1 MVSRT
6 SMGCV
11 SRTTKVKK
19 LFRRTLALLFAAT
32 SWMSI
37 FQATVLSQAPG
48 ESVEDP
54 LSAARVS
61 ESVIEGSSDEDV
73 MDSRWNLPLPTLGG
87 KQFWTDH
94 RWWYGWRVQYN
105 KMADSWR
112 LLDPSSVRRAWGTKE
127 AMLAELAKIQ
137 ADNEKSHTEPSDVV
151 VLLHGLMRSA
161 SSMKP
166 IQTAIDER
174 YASRDSDRKEPRSNK
189 VPAVV
194 LFTYSSTRESITSH
208 AEALREVVEH
218 LPGRPRLRFVGH
230 SLGNIVLRTAISQWR
245 SQGDPTFALD
255 RMERV
260 VMLGP
265 PNQGSSFAKTLGQLG
280 LFETITGHSGMQLGP
295 SWNEFAESLDRP
307 PCPFAVIAGDL
318 SPLRIRNP
326 FLKGP
331 SDGVVTIEE
340 AKLEGMDEFITVPVL
355 HSFLMRDSTCVQTT
369 VDYLFEDDAG
379 DGHAATEPD
388 TKP

>member
-1 MVSRT
+1 MRELS
-6 SMGCV
+6 
-11 SRTTKVKK
+11 
-19 LFRRTLALLFAAT
+19 RRTLERIFALTSWCALL
-32 SWMSI
+32 
-37 FQATVLSQAPG
+37 QATVLGQSPVNSTDEAFSS
-48 ESVEDP
+48 ESVSEN
-54 LSAARVS
+54 VS
-61 ESVIEGSSDEDV
+61 ESVIERSSDEDV
-73 MDSRWNLPLPTLGG
+73 MDSRWNIPLPTLGG

-94 RWWYGWRVQYN
+94 RWWYGWRVQCN
-105 KMADSWR
+105 KTTDSWR
-112 LLDPSSVRRAWGTKE
+112 LLDPSSVRRAWGTKD
-127 AMLAELAKIQ
+127 AMLAELGKIQ
-137 ADNEKSHTEPSDVV
+137 VESKKPDSGPADVV

-166 IQTAIDER
+166 IEAAIDQR
-174 YASRDSDRKEPRSNK
+174 YSLTDSESKEPKENAA
-189 VPAVV
+189 PAVV
-194 LFTYSSTRESITSH
+194 LFAYSSTRESITAH

-245 SQGDPTFALD
+245 SQGDPTAALD

-265 PNQGSSFAKTLGQLG
+265 PNQGSSFAKSLGQLG
-280 LFETITGHSGMQLGP
+280 LFQTITGHSGMQLGP
-295 SWNEFAESLDRP
+295 EWNAFAESLGKP

-326 FLKGP
+326 LLKGP

-355 HSFLMRDSTCVQTT
+355 HSFLMRDTTCVQAT
-369 VDYLFEDDAG
+369 VDYLFEDQERDGQDARQQ
-379 DGHAATEPD
+379 EV
-388 TKP
+388 KP

>member
-1 MVSRT
+1 MQ
-6 SMGCV
+6 
-11 SRTTKVKK
+11 K
-19 LFRRTLALLFAAT
+19 LLQKMLSGVFAGT
-32 SWMSI
+32 SWGAI
-37 FQATVLSQAPG
+37 VHATVLSQEPA
-48 ESVEDP
+48 ELEVDP
-54 LSAARVS
+54 LSAESVS
-61 ESVIEGSSDEDV
+61 ESVIERSSDEDV

-105 KMADSWR
+105 KTADSWR

-127 AMLAELAKIQ
+127 AMLAELAKLQ
-137 ADNEKSHTEPSDVV
+137 SDHETTHAEPTEVV

-166 IQTAIDER
+166 IQAAIDER
-174 YASRDSDRKEPRSNK
+174 YATTDSDRKASKAAE

-194 LFTYSSTRESITSH
+194 LFAYSSTRDAITSH
-208 AEALREVVEH
+208 ADALREVVEH

-245 SQGDPTFALD
+245 SQGDPTSALD

-295 SWNEFAESLDRP
+295 AWNEFADSLGKP

-369 VDYLFEDDAG
+369 VNYLFEDDAG
-379 DGHAATEPD
+379 DDQTASQPD
-388 TKP
+388 ANP

>member
-1 MVSRT
+1 MRKLIRKMLAGIVAGTIWVSMVHATAWSQPPAELVDE
-6 SMGCV
+6 S
-11 SRTTKVKK
+11 
-19 LFRRTLALLFAAT
+19 LAGGGVAE
-32 SWMSI
+32 SD
-37 FQATVLSQAPG
+37 G
-48 ESVEDP
+48 E
-54 LSAARVS
+54 R
-61 ESVIEGSSDEDV
+61 SSDEEV
-73 MDSRWNLPLPTLGG
+73 MDSRWNMPLPTLGG

-105 KMADSWR
+105 KTTDSWR

-127 AMLAELAKIQ
+127 AMLAELSKVQ
-137 ADNEKSHTEPSDVV
+137 ASHENPHSEPSDVV

-166 IQTAIDER
+166 IQAAIDER
-174 YASRDSDRKEPRSNK
+174 YATIDSVRKEPAAHEA
-189 VPAVV
+189 PAVV
-194 LFTYSSTRESITSH
+194 LFAYSSTREAITSH

-245 SQGDPTFALD
+245 SEGDPTSALD

-265 PNQGSSFAKTLGQLG
+265 PNQGSSFAKSLGHLG

-295 SWNEFAESLDRP
+295 AWNEFAESLDKP

-331 SDGVVTIEE
+331 SDGVVTLEE

-355 HSFLMRDSTCVQTT
+355 HSFLMRDATCVRAT
-369 VDYLFEDDAG
+369 VDYLFNQ
-379 DGHAATEPD
+379 D
-388 TKP
+388 TGASQPAISSGTNP

>member
-1 MVSRT
+1 MDCLSRT
-6 SMGCV
+6 K
-11 SRTTKVKK
+11 KVHQ
-19 LFRRTLALLFAAT
+19 LFRRTLALIFAGT
-32 SWMSI
+32 SWTSI
-37 FQATVLSQAPG
+37 FQATVLSQVPA
-48 ESVEDP
+48 EWVDDP
-54 LSAARVS
+54 LSTANVS
-61 ESVIEGSSDEDV
+61 ESVIEQSSDEDV

-105 KMADSWR
+105 KTSDSWR

-127 AMLAELAKIQ
+127 AMLAELAKLQ
-137 ADNEKSHTEPSDVV
+137 ADNEKPHAEPIDVV

-166 IQTAIDER
+166 IQAAIDAR
-174 YASRDSDRKEPRSNK
+174 YATIDATHKESKANE
-189 VPAVV
+189 VPSVV
-194 LFTYSSTRESITSH
+194 MFAYSSTRESITSH

-295 SWNEFAESLDRP
+295 SWNEFAESLDKP

-340 AKLEGMDEFITVPVL
+340 AKLEGMDEFFTVPVL

-379 DGHAATEPD
+379 NGHTATDPD
-388 TKP
+388 AKP

>member
-1 MVSRT
+1 MQT
-6 SMGCV
+6 LIQ
-11 SRTTKVKK
+11 KVLKGI
-19 LFRRTLALLFAAT
+19 FSGT
-32 SWMSI
+32 SWGAI
-37 FQATVLSQAPG
+37 LHATVLSQEPA
-48 ESVEDP
+48 ELVDDP
-54 LSAARVS
+54 LSADSLS
-61 ESVIEGSSDEDV
+61 ESVIERPSDEDV

-105 KMADSWR
+105 KTANSWR

-127 AMLAELAKIQ
+127 AMLAELANLQSDPARI
-137 ADNEKSHTEPSDVV
+137 HTEPTDVV

-166 IQTAIDER
+166 IQAAIDER
-174 YASRDSDRKEPRSNK
+174 YATIDSDRDDDKVNE

-194 LFTYSSTRESITSH
+194 LFAYSSTRESITSH
-208 AEALREVVEH
+208 AQALREVVEN

-245 SQGDPTFALD
+245 SQGDPTSALD

-295 SWNEFAESLDRP
+295 SWNEFADGLDKP

-379 DGHAATEPD
+379 DGQTASQPD
-388 TKP
+388 AKP